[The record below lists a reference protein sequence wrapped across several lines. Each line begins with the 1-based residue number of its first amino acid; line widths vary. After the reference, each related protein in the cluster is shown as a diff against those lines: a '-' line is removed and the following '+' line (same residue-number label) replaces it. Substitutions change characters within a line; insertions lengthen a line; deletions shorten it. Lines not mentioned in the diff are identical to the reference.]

1 MVSRSRFPLF
11 ELGLVIV
18 SATVGVVVASIEASV
33 YFHPAY
39 RPPLLWVCAAWVLWR
54 GLVLDRC
61 LTRRQAWHVTP
72 LWEIDAA
79 TVAHDPQVN
88 PLLGRGFR
96 WTERH
101 TQALEDEIRTVGALP
116 VGPEPRGGTA
126 ALHAVGED
134 EEADICIPWTE
145 FVGQGGLRGTN
156 RSGKTQ
162 LLKLLIVQAIAHE

>member
-1 MVSRSRFPLF
+1 MVSRSQFPRV
-11 ELGLVIV
+11 ELALVVLAAALGVTVATLPQTPYVDPV
-18 SATVGVVVASIEASV
+18 S
-33 YFHPAY
+33 
-39 RPPLLWVCAAWVLWR
+39 RPGLLWVSAGWVLWR
-54 GLVLDRC
+54 GIVLDRC
-61 LTRRQAWHVTP
+61 LTTRRAWHVTP

-79 TVAHDPQVN
+79 TVARDPQVN

-101 TQALEDEIRTVGALP
+101 TQVLEEEIRAVGALP

-126 ALHAVGED
+126 ALHAVGQSR
-134 EEADICIPWTE
+134 EEAIRLPWSE

-162 LLKLLIVQAIAHE
+162 MLKLLIVQAIAHE